1 MSKYLGANVLRFPK
15 YLDTINPKKMAKLFP
30 GLWQVS
36 YSDDYEDGIFKEKW
50 RLKLSKGKY
59 NRFIVEREL
68 EDGSFVHIHRRNEL
82 YLCTLTNNWSMYT
95 SMSFIQ
101 VIKFCKA

>member
-1 MSKYLGANVLRFPK
+1 MG
-15 YLDTINPKKMAKLFP
+15 KLFP

-36 YSDDYEDGIFKEKW
+36 YSDDYADGTFKEKW
-50 RLKLSKGKY
+50 RLKLSNGKK

-82 YLCTLTNNWSMYT
+82 SWNKLTRNWSMYT
-95 SMSFIQ
+95 SMS
-101 VIKFCKA
+101 VIHVLEVCEA